1 MKAVVT
7 RVNEARVEIDEKT
20 VGKIGKGFLVLF
32 GVGEGDAEE
41 EAKFLA
47 EKIAHLRVFSDDN
60 GKMNLSLNDV
70 NGELLIVS
78 QFTLYADLKGRRP
91 GFSKAA
97 KADLAQNL
105 YEKFIAY
112 CKDFGFNV
120 ACGEFGA
127 DMQVYSI
134 NDGPVT
140 LIYNTDELRKQ

>member
-7 RVNEARVEIDEKT
+7 RVKEAKVEIDERV
-20 VGKIGKGFLVLF
+20 VGKIGKGFLILL
-32 GVGEGDAEE
+32 GVGEGDTED

-47 EKIAHLRVFSDDN
+47 EKIAHLRVFSDEN
-60 GKMNLSLNDV
+60 GKMNLSLEDV

-78 QFTLYADLKGRRP
+78 QFTLYANLKSRRP
-91 GFSKAA
+91 GFTKAA
-97 KADLAQNL
+97 KADLANEL

-112 CKDFGFNV
+112 CKDFGFKV

-140 LIYNTDELRKQ
+140 LIYNTDELKH